1 MAGPWEKFAAAAPAP
16 DAAKPWEKFG
26 AAAAPAVDVN
36 AIPGP
41 AAFDPRAAGTPGY
54 DATGHLIP
62 ARAPEPEPQDNLLGK
77 VFGTVVEPALSMGTG
92 IVGAVAGAGAG
103 LGKAAL
109 RKITTGKGTSDAE
122 MDKTVS
128 DVANAITYRP
138 RTQTGAN
145 LTQLAG
151 EGIAASGVAGLA
163 APELNAAA
171 HAVGNAVRTTRGAAA
186 ASAATQGAADAA
198 AAAAPGPTLR
208 QLVRAPSTMP
218 GVGAAEVSPV
228 TTRAQRAGNL
238 PVPIKLTSG
247 QLTRNRQQVAF
258 ERETAKQ
265 KEGAPLAAAYE
276 DQNAS
281 FMQNLDDAV
290 DQSGAANVTQRAV
303 GKSVVAAL
311 DAKQK
316 AKTSEIRGLY
326 DQARQAGE
334 MQQPV
339 DVSGLVDW
347 VAKNKGK
354 DKLAPIISTIENELK
369 QNAKVEGGGMDNLTL
384 NQRPTRTTMTLDAS
398 EDLRQAIN
406 KLAEPGTPN
415 VVYGKDAKALID
427 AAQEGKGGD
436 LFKQARRAY
445 ENYANEF
452 TNRDVID
459 KALRTKPGTKDR
471 AVAYEDVFNHSIMNG
486 STDDVRHVF
495 RVLTAHPKGAD
506 EAVVAAGNQAAADL
520 RGAVVNHIKDEM
532 QKNLNVDSTGART
545 GSTAKIDSIVRELD
559 KVGKLDVIFGK
570 NDAQKIRD
578 LRDTAIDIYT
588 SPTGTVNSSNTSSA
602 LMNRLDDI
610 AGYAKGTPVIGKV
623 VKYATDQIHSANTSR
638 KVRKALNP
646 NLKDLAG
653 KGDN

>member
-1 MAGPWEKFAAAAPAP
+1 MAGPWEKFASAAQAPA
-16 DAAKPWEKFG
+16 ATAMPWEKYGG
-26 AAAAPAVDVN
+26 APAEPAVDVN
-36 AIPGP
+36 AIPGGGL
-41 AAFDPRAAGTPGY
+41 AGNRNVGKAEENT
-54 DATGHLIP
+54 DT
-62 ARAPEPEPQDNLLGK
+62 LLGK
-77 VFGTVVEPALSMGTG
+77 IISPFDAGLSLASS
-92 IVGAVAGAGAG
+92 VAAGAIAPVAGFVKSAVRGGDPEKNA
-103 LGKAAL
+103 
-109 RKITTGKGTSDAE
+109 SDIAE
-122 MDKTVS
+122 
-128 DVANAITYRP
+128 AIVRRP
-138 RTQTGAN
+138 ATQTGARMVESAGQALAPLAAFPSAV
-145 LTQLAG
+145 LTDGVRAVGSGTQSLRTLAG
-151 EGIAASGVAGLA
+151 ANAGAMAAQ
-163 APELNAAA
+163 E
-171 HAVGNAVRTTRGAAA
+171 
-186 ASAATQGAADAA
+186 AA

-208 QLVRAPSTMP
+208 QLVRAPATMP

-228 TTRAQRAGNL
+228 TTRAQRAANL

-281 FMQNLDDAV
+281 LMQNLDDAV

-316 AKTSEIRGLY
+316 AKTAEIRGLY

-334 MQQPV
+334 MQHPV

-347 VAKNKGK
+347 IAKNKGK
-354 DKLAPIISTIENELK
+354 DKLAPIISTIESELK

-415 VVYGKDAKALID
+415 VVYGKDARALID

-559 KVGKLDVIFGK
+559 KDGKLEVIFGK
-570 NDAQKIRD
+570 TDAQKIRD

-610 AGYAKGTPVIGKV
+610 AGYAKGTPVLGKV

-653 KGDN
+653 KEGN